1 MSLFSSLYVGTSGLQ
16 SGQESLNV
24 VAHNVTNTD
33 TKGYTR
39 QQVSYST
46 REYNSLSNSTVGV
59 GKKQTGLGVYIGE
72 VRQVRDRFV
81 DASYRNQAGRQ
92 GFYDSSW
99 AAIEEV
105 QDIFGEL
112 DGPTFE
118 KSMENLWYSVSELAK
133 EPCSEV
139 NQSMVIQYAQSFVE
153 AAQNAYKDLEG
164 YQDKLNDKIKD
175 CVDEIN
181 SLGWKI
187 FKLNEQIRAI
197 ASGGVEN
204 PNDLLDRRNQALDEL
219 GAKANI
225 SYQED
230 YFGNVLVK
238 IEGHDFV
245 TMNTVSEMSY
255 QAEDDERVGA
265 LGFYNVFWVDS
276 ATVQSRDEN
285 GNPLRYVP
293 DTVRNNP
300 LSNSTATGQVFNWDL
315 PISSKLDTDVGEL
328 KGLLLARGNRRGTYR
343 DLETVDSYNKIA
355 DSVMVNI
362 MAEFDGL
369 VHSLTGAVNDVLK
382 NVTMTPD
389 ERIGGLLEDYQRYY
403 IYNPT
408 DREYSYRYMY
418 GQDDTAN
425 AAFIDSIKAML
436 KDKVVVDKDPAA
448 VAADEVSIKSVLDEL
463 ETNYFTTNGR
473 GKSDKEAYAQYTKLY
488 SEVEKA
494 LNGMKD
500 RDNSLNK
507 AMGYMRDEAGKPV
520 QIFERISS
528 DEYRKD
534 AAGNY
539 LDLKGEDPTNSGTWF
554 TTSNLVV
561 CADLL
566 QYPTHLGL
574 RLPDGSED
582 RATAEALRDA
592 FTAENYVLN
601 PTLTNKTSIQR
612 YYANYVAQIANSG
625 NVYKNLKDN
634 QDLTVD
640 AVEANRQGSI
650 GVATDEELSNM
661 IKYQNAYNA
670 SSRFINVID
679 ECLEHIINTL
689 GS

>member
-1 MSLFSSLYVGTSGLQ
+1 MGLFGSLYLGVSGLQ
-16 SGQESLNV
+16 SSQESLNV

-39 QQVSYST
+39 QQVSYGT
-46 REYNSLSNSTVGV
+46 REYNKLDSNTAGV
-59 GKKQTGLGVYIGE
+59 AQKQTGLGVFITE

-92 GFYDSSW
+92 GFYDVSA

-105 QDIFGEL
+105 QDIFGEM

-118 KSMENLWYSVSELAK
+118 QSMENLWYAVSELAK

-153 AAQNAYKDLEG
+153 AAQNCYKDMSD
-164 YQDKLNDKIKD
+164 YQDKLNNRIAD
-175 CVDEIN
+175 CVDRIN
-181 SLGWKI
+181 ELGTKI

-197 ASGGVEN
+197 AVGGVEN
-204 PNDLLDRRNQALDEL
+204 PNDLLDQRNLALDEL
-219 GAKANI
+219 GALANI
-225 SYQED
+225 TYHED
-230 YFGNVLVK
+230 FYGNVLVK

-245 TMNTVSEMSY
+245 MMNGISEMGY
-255 QAEDDERVGA
+255 QAEDDERVGG
-265 LGFYNVFWVDS
+265 LGFYNVFWKDS
-276 ATVQSRDEN
+276 ATVESRDEK
-285 GNPLRYVP
+285 GNILRYVP

-300 LSNSTATGQVFNWDL
+300 LSNTTASGQVFNWDL

-328 KGLLLARGNRRGTYR
+328 KGLLLARGDHRGSYR
-343 DLETVDSYNKIA
+343 DLETEAAYNKVA

-369 VHSLTGAVNDVLK
+369 VHNLTKAVNDVLR

-403 IYNPT
+403 IYNTT
-408 DREYSYRYMY
+408 DREYKYRNMY
-418 GQDDTAN
+418 GATEADNQ
-425 AAFIDSIKAML
+425 AFIDTIKNKL
-436 KDKVVVDKDPAA
+436 RGKVVDDALKKEIMDDLYV
-448 VAADEVSIKSVLDEL
+448 
-463 ETNYFTTNGR
+463 NYFTTNAR
-473 GKSDKEAYAQYTKLY
+473 GKDDKEAYAQYTTLCK
-488 SEVEKA
+488 EVEAALEGMKGKDNTTNKA
-494 LNGMKD
+494 L
-500 RDNSLNK
+500 
-507 AMGYMRDEAGKPV
+507 GYMRDESGKPV

-528 DEYRKD
+528 EEIYKNADGSYR
-534 AAGNY
+534 G
-539 LDLKGEDPTNSGTWF
+539 LKGEDPTNSGTWF
-554 TTSNLVV
+554 TTNNLVV

-582 RATAEALRDA
+582 RASAEAIRNA
-592 FTAENYVLN
+592 FTAENYTLN
-601 PTLTNKTSIQR
+601 PLLTNKTSIQR
-612 YYANYVAQIANSG
+612 YYANFVAQIANSG
-625 NVYKNLKDN
+625 NVYQNLKAN

-640 AVEANRQGSI
+640 AIEANRQGSI

-661 IKYQNAYNA
+661 IKFQNAYNA
-670 SSRFINVID
+670 NSRFINVID
-679 ECLEHIINTL
+679 ECCEHIINTL